1 MSFLQCARCTIPI
14 VMSEAK
20 REMQECMKVWE
31 SKVRAWESER
41 ERGRAKS
48 NNAISRARDEIRSL
62 ETRSESQRGSER
74 RGVKFYLFFL
84 YVQGSTV
91 ARSCDYHDI
100 SELLDR
106 CRAEAVC

>member
-1 MSFLQCARCTIPI
+1 
-14 VMSEAK
+14 MSEAK
-20 REMQECMKVWE
+20 CKMQERTKAWE
-31 SKVRAWESER
+31 SEVKVWESER
-41 ERGRAKS
+41 EHGRAKS
-48 NNAISRARDEIRSL
+48 NNAISRVRDEIRSL